1 MQGSH
6 AFTDEREIRD
16 GGTAVEAVA
25 RRPVLA
31 IAGLEKSFRSP
42 LTLQRKPVL
51 RGLDLAVGEGE
62 VFGFLGANGAGK
74 TTTIRC
80 LAGLARPTAGTVR
93 LFGADPRAAAVR
105 RRIGYLP
112 ENPVLPEHLTPV
124 EVLDLAGALA
134 GLSGPHRRRRIAE
147 LAAALKIEGYART
160 PLRKLSKG
168 MVQRVGIAQAIV
180 HEPELLILD
189 EPMSGLDPLG
199 RRDVRDLIDSL
210 RARGRTVFFS
220 THIVPDVE
228 AICDRVGILNR
239 GRLVAV
245 GRIEELTTM
254 RLQAV
259 EVQVRNVPAELVAR
273 LLDPADLIEERG
285 PSLRVL
291 VHDPLR
297 LDRLVVRVLQVGGR
311 IEALERR
318 RERLEDYFVRTA
330 GGDLTGEDAA

>member
-6 AFTDEREIRD
+6 AFAGERETTEARAAL
-16 GGTAVEAVA
+16 GPVVE
-25 RRPVLA
+25 RPALA

-42 LTLQRKPVL
+42 LTLKRKPVL

-80 LAGLARPTAGTVR
+80 LIGLARPSAGTVR
-93 LFGADPRAAAVR
+93 LFGVDPRTPAVR

-112 ENPVLPEHLTPV
+112 ENPVFPEHLTPV
-124 EVLDLAGALA
+124 EVLDLAGSLA

-147 LAAALKIEGYART
+147 LTATLKIEGYART

-199 RRDVRDLIDSL
+199 RRDVRDLINDL
-210 RARGRTVFFS
+210 RARGRTIFFS

-254 RLQAV
+254 RLHAV
-259 EVQVRNVPAELVAR
+259 EVLVRNVPGDLVAR
-273 LLDPADLIEERG
+273 LLDPSDLIEERG

-297 LDRLVVRVLQVGGR
+297 LDRLVVRVLQAGGR
-311 IEALERR
+311 IEALERH

-330 GGDLTGEDAA
+330 GEDA

>member
-6 AFTDEREIRD
+6 AFADEWETREGRAAA
-16 GGTAVEAVA
+16 AVVA

-42 LTLQRKPVL
+42 LTLKRKPVL

-80 LAGLARPTAGTVR
+80 LAGLARPSAGTVR
-93 LFGADPRAAAVR
+93 LFGADPRATAVR

-134 GLSGPHRRRRIAE
+134 GLSAPHRRRRTAE
-147 LAAALKIEGYART
+147 LCAGLKIEGFART

-180 HEPELLILD
+180 HDPELLILD

-245 GRIEELTTM
+245 GRIEELTTV
-254 RLQAV
+254 RLRAV
-259 EVQVRNVPAELVAR
+259 EVLVRNVPADLVSR
-273 LLDPADLIEERG
+273 LVGADDVVEERG
-285 PSLRVL
+285 PNVRVL
-291 VHDPLR
+291 VHDPAR
-297 LDRLVVRVLQVGGR
+297 LDRLAIRVLQAGGR
-311 IEALERR
+311 IEALERH

-330 GGDLTGEDAA
+330 GEDA